1 MKAFDIAYIN
11 RKIKKTFWRFPIV
24 SILIFITFISSI
36 LVFYNT
42 ETTDIWQHL
51 MLTGLLGIPLFTSFN
66 LYLERVETHRRFNV
80 IVNVIGFLLLLLFF
94 INLPSHF
101 IYEKH
106 YIRAFVLFLAFFV
119 SMFYL
124 PFIGF
129 HQQIPFWYYNKH
141 FIKRIIISFFYSLI
155 IQLGISL
162 AIITINLLFDADID
176 YKWHA
181 YVACFSYIFIFPWLV
196 LIGLQ
201 RKFTFHAQK
210 EYYPKELRTFAMY
223 VLVPLNIIYAIILIA
238 YILKIVFTGIWP
250 TGWTV
255 SLILGYSII
264 ELLIVI
270 FSFPVLFDKE
280 NKLLL
285 KYIYL
290 NFILTVFFIIIYFLA
305 IYKRISEYGLTENR
319 MFIILFGIWMLFNV
333 LYLFLKKINDLRVIP
348 FSFLILAFL
357 SVSGPWNVFRICKNQ
372 QLKRLDNI
380 LIKND
385 LINNGKIDAKNKN
398 IDLKTQAKISSIALY
413 LTETHGGSTLSPY
426 FKLNADSL
434 FNANDSLTGDY
445 NQKISELFSS
455 VGLTYNPYYYES
467 LNYPYLQ
474 FYTNERIESISVDS
488 SMYLCILNVYSYDG
502 TVEYS
507 QNLKLNDSLILN
519 LFLSNKDHNLYL
531 SVNNNE
537 DVVFDLIDF
546 LKQIKSSNPIKENS
560 NSIVLKPYELRKSI
574 NGKKYKYDFILEQ
587 LQYIDKNKEEIPSS
601 ISGYLLIKK
610 S

>member
-1 MKAFDIAYIN
+1 MRAFDISYIS

-24 SILIFITFISSI
+24 SVLIFITFFSSI
-36 LVFYNT
+36 LVFYKAESNN
-42 ETTDIWQHL
+42 IWQHL
-51 MLTGLLGIPLFTSFN
+51 MMTGLLGIPLFTSLN
-66 LYLERVETHRRFNV
+66 LYLERVETRRWFNI
-80 IVNVIGFLLLLLFF
+80 IVNTIGFFLLFLFF
-94 INLPSHF
+94 INLPSHS

-106 YIRAFVLFLAFFV
+106 YIRAFVLFMAFFV

-141 FIKRIIISFFYSLI
+141 FIKRIIISLFYSFI

-162 AIITINLLFDADID
+162 AIITINLLFDANID
-176 YKWHA
+176 YKWYA

-196 LIGLQ
+196 LVGLQ

-210 EYYPKELRTFAMY
+210 EYYPKELRTFVMY
-223 VLVPLNIIYAIILIA
+223 VLMPLNIIYAIILIA
-238 YILKIVFTGIWP
+238 YILKIAFTGIWP
-250 TGWTV
+250 SGWTV
-255 SLILGYSII
+255 GLIFGYSII

-270 FSFPVLFDKE
+270 FLYPVLFDNE

-290 NFILTVFFIIIYFLA
+290 NFILTIFFIIVLFLA

-319 MFIILFGIWMLFNV
+319 MFVILFGIWMMFNV
-333 LYLFLKKINDLRVIP
+333 FYLLLKKINDLRVIP
-348 FSFLILAFL
+348 FSFLILAFV

-372 QLKRLDNI
+372 QLKRLNNI
-380 LIKND
+380 LVRND
-385 LINNGKIDAKNKN
+385 LIQNGKIDAKNKN
-398 IDLKTQAKISSIALY
+398 VDPKTQAEISSIALY
-413 LTETHGGSTLSPY
+413 LTETHGGSTLTPY
-426 FKLNADSL
+426 FKINADSL
-434 FNANDSLTGDY
+434 FNANDGLNY
-445 NQKISELFSS
+445 IQKISKLFSS
-455 VGLTYNPYYYES
+455 VGLTYNPYYDES
-467 LNYPYLQ
+467 LNYIQ
-474 FYTNERIESISVDS
+474 VYTNQQMESIYVDS
-488 SMYLCILNVYSYDG
+488 SLYLCILNVYSHDG

-507 QNLKLNDSLILN
+507 QNIKLNDTLN
-519 LFLSNKDHNLYL
+519 LNLYFSDKDHNLYL
-531 SVNNNE
+531 SINNKH

-560 NSIVLKPYELRKSI
+560 NSIMLKPYELKKSLI
-574 NGKKYKYDFILEQ
+574 GKKYKYDFILEH
-587 LQYIDKNKEEIPSS
+587 LQFIKNDKKEIPTS